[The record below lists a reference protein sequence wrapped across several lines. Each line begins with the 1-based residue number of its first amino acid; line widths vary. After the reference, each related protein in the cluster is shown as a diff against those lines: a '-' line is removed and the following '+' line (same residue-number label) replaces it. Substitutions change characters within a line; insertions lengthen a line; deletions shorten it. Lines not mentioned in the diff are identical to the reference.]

1 MAGEA
6 KGLQMGTL
14 VLDPTHRLVIV
25 DNNFLDGYL
34 PSN

>member
-1 MAGEA
+1 MAAEE

-14 VLDPTHRLVIV
+14 VLDPTRLVIV